1 MHPKDLIIMSG
12 FRRTPQGRS
21 CGLSERRTM
30 PVAVLVAVLFVVSYV
45 WFHQDGSSSHSL
57 LLSSDTSMHD
67 NVGRSMVVSSSSSTR
82 TTNSKFAEDDP
93 ALVFLHNNPLGI
105 PPGQARNL
113 PSIRDANAAVDDQ
126 RKIYGGAGDAKHLGG
141 FTELDLHGVSPATW
155 RTMLQQLGIR
165 SVLDV
170 GCGRGI
176 STSWFAL
183 HGCRVQCVEGSHDAV
198 MQSIVEK
205 VVPGSVVEHDFSQGP
220 WWPLETFDA
229 AWAVEFLEHVGVNYQ
244 YNYVTAFRKAALL
257 FVTSSRWGGWH
268 HVEVHQDEWWI
279 RKYESY
285 GFRYDAQLTNLI
297 RGVASQEGKWNNATA
312 PNGENYN
319 AQHVWLSMKV
329 FVNPMVAALPQH
341 AHLFPEHGCFG
352 GKEKGTNEM
361 VHQPCGQGSS
371 LESVLPKEYWPLQPT
386 DEQDQAWSDL
396 IRQHISIS
404 MEKK

>member
-1 MHPKDLIIMSG
+1 MSSVGLLIMSG
-12 FRRTPQGRS
+12 FRRSPQGR
-21 CGLSERRTM
+21 ERRTTAA
-30 PVAVLVAVLFVVSYV
+30 AVLVAVLFAISFF
-45 WFHQDGSSSHSL
+45 WFHQDGSPSHSL
-57 LLSSDTSMHD
+57 ILLQSETSVHD
-67 NVGRSMVVSSSSSTR
+67 NVGRSMEVVSSSTTKTSSKIEENDLPLLLLGT
-82 TTNSKFAEDDP
+82 
-93 ALVFLHNNPLGI
+93 NPLGI
-105 PPGQARNL
+105 PLGQARNL
-113 PSIRDANAAVDDQ
+113 PSLRDASAAVDDQ

-198 MQSIVEK
+198 LQSIVEK
-205 VVPGSVVEHDFSQGP
+205 VVPGSVVEHDFSRGP
-220 WWPLETFDA
+220 WWPMETFDA

-244 YNYVTAFRKAALL
+244 YNYVTAFRKAAILL
-257 FVTSSRWGGWH
+257 VTSSRWGGWH

-285 GFRYDAQLTNLI
+285 GFRYDEQLTNMI
-297 RGVASQEGKWNNATA
+297 RGVASQEGKWKNATA
-312 PNGENYN
+312 PNGEYYN

-329 FVNPMVAALPQH
+329 FINPMVAALPQH
-341 AHLFPEHGCFG
+341 AHLFPEHGCYG
-352 GKEKGTNEM
+352 GKGKGANPII
-361 VHQPCGQGSS
+361 HQPCGQGSS
-371 LESVLPKEYWPLQPT
+371 IESVLPKEYWPLQPT
-386 DEQDQAWSDL
+386 EEQDQAWSDL

-404 MEKK
+404 KEKT